1 MMNSVRSVAARP
13 SRALRTAPVLGPAF
27 VAAIAYVDPGNFA
40 TNFAAG
46 SEFGYLLLWVIVAA
60 NITAMLIQSLSA
72 KLGLA
77 TGRNLPEVCRDTF
90 PRKVNI
96 GLWVQAECVAIA
108 TDLAEVIGGA
118 VALYLLFGLPLPI
131 GGLVTG
137 VVAFG
142 LLALQERGHRPF
154 ERAVAGLFAVIVIG
168 FVITVLRV
176 PIEIGPLAAGL
187 VPGFAGPES
196 LLLATGIL
204 GATVMPHVIYLH
216 SALTCH
222 RDPRDTVAQRHRL
235 LRAHR
240 RGVLVAMGLAGL
252 VNAAM
257 LVVAAALFHGPGW
270 NGAGIPA
277 TNTLEGVYAG
287 LARALDA
294 PAATLF
300 ALALLASGFASSG
313 VGTYAGQVVM
323 QGFVQRRIPL
333 FARRALT
340 LAPALVVL
348 SLGVDPTAALV
359 FSQVVLAFGI
369 PFALVP
375 LVLLTRSRGLM
386 GELVNRTRT
395 TVAAGAAA
403 VVIIALNA
411 VLLWHTFT

>member
-1 MMNSVRSVAARP
+1 MMNAVRLRRRPARR
-13 SRALRTAPVLGPAF
+13 RALRTAPVLGPAF

-60 NITAMLIQSLSA
+60 NVTAMLIQSLSA

-90 PRKVNI
+90 PRRVSI

-187 VPGFAGPES
+187 VPGFAGPQS

-216 SALTCH
+216 SALTCR

-257 LVVAAALFHGPGW
+257 LVVAAALFHGFADPGHRHPRRRVRRPGPRPRRPGGDPVRARAARVGLRVVGRG
-270 NGAGIPA
+270 NLRGPGRD
-277 TNTLEGVYAG
+277 AG
-287 LARALDA
+287 LR
-294 PAATLF
+294 
-300 ALALLASGFASSG
+300 
-313 VGTYAGQVVM
+313 
-323 QGFVQRRIPL
+323 
-333 FARRALT
+333 
-340 LAPALVVL
+340 
-348 SLGVDPTAALV
+348 
-359 FSQVVLAFGI
+359 
-369 PFALVP
+369 
-375 LVLLTRSRGLM
+375 
-386 GELVNRTRT
+386 
-395 TVAAGAAA
+395 AAA
-403 VVIIALNA
+403 DPA
-411 VLLWHTFT
+411 VRSAAP

>member
-1 MMNSVRSVAARP
+1 MMSAVRAATARPAAR
-13 SRALRTAPVLGPAF
+13 LRITAPLLGPAF

-46 SEFGYLLLWVIVAA
+46 SEYGYLLLWVIVAA
-60 NITAMLIQSLSA
+60 NVMAMLIQSLSA

-90 PRKVNI
+90 PRPVSI
-96 GLWVQAECVAIA
+96 GLWMQAEVVAIA

-118 VALYLLFGLPLPI
+118 VALNLLFGLPLPV

-154 ERAVAGLFAVIVIG
+154 ERAVSGLFAVIAIG
-168 FVITVLRV
+168 FLLTLLRV
-176 PIEIGPLAAGL
+176 PVEAGPLAAGL
-187 VPGFAGPES
+187 VPAFAGS
-196 LLLATGIL
+196 QSVLLATGIL

-216 SALTCH
+216 SALTCS
-222 RDPRDTVAQRHRL
+222 RDPAHTPAQRHRL
-235 LRAHR
+235 LRANR
-240 RGVLVAMGLAGL
+240 RGVLLAMGLAGL

-257 LVVAAALFHGPGW
+257 LVVAAALFHGSPIPG
-270 NGAGIPA
+270 
-277 TNTLEGVYAG
+277 TDTLEGVYAG
-287 LARALDA
+287 LGQTLDGS
-294 PAATLF
+294 AATLF

-323 QGFVQRRIPL
+323 QGFIRRRIPL
-333 FARRALT
+333 LLRRALT
-340 LAPALVVL
+340 LTPALVVL
-348 SLGVDPTAALV
+348 SVGVDPTAALV

-375 LVLLTRSRGLM
+375 LVLLTRSRRLM
-386 GELVNRTRT
+386 GELTNRGAT
-395 TVAAGAAA
+395 TAAA
-403 VVIIALNA
+403 ALAAAVIIALNA
-411 VLLWHTFT
+411 VLLWHTFA

>member
-1 MMNSVRSVAARP
+1 MMNAVRSAAARP
-13 SRALRTAPVLGPAF
+13 ARVLRTAPVLGPAF

-60 NITAMLIQSLSA
+60 NVTAMLIQSLSA

-154 ERAVAGLFAVIVIG
+154 ERAVAGLFAVIVVG

-176 PIEIGPLAAGL
+176 PIEVGPLAAGL

-216 SALTCH
+216 SALTCR
-222 RDPRDTVAQRHRL
+222 RDPRHTVAQRHRL

-257 LVVAAALFHGPGW
+257 LVVAAALFYGSP
-270 NGAGIPA
+270 IPD
-277 TNTLEGVYAG
+277 TDTLEGVHAG

-340 LAPALVVL
+340 LTPALVVL

-375 LVLLTRSRGLM
+375 LVLLTRRRGLM
-386 GELVNRTRT
+386 GELVNRTST
-395 TVAAGAAA
+395 TAAA
-403 VVIIALNA
+403 SLAAAVIIALNV

>member
-1 MMNSVRSVAARP
+1 MNAVRGVERPARG
-13 SRALRTAPVLGPAF
+13 LRTVPLLGPAF

-46 SEFGYLLLWVIVAA
+46 SGFGYLLLWVIVAA
-60 NITAMLIQSLSA
+60 NLTAMLIQSLSA

-77 TGRNLPEVCRDTF
+77 TGRNLPEACRDTF
-90 PRKVNI
+90 PRPVSV
-96 GLWVQAECVAIA
+96 GLWVQAEIVAIA

-118 VALYLLFGLPLPI
+118 VALNLLFGLPLPL
-131 GGLVTG
+131 GGVVTG

-154 ERAVAGLFAVIVIG
+154 ERAVTGLFAVIVFG
-168 FVITVLRV
+168 FLLTLLRAPV
-176 PIEIGPLAAGL
+176 EAGPLAAGL
-187 VPGFAGPES
+187 VPRFAGSES

-216 SALTCH
+216 SALTAG
-222 RDPRDTVAQRHRL
+222 RDPRDTSEQRRRL
-235 LRAHR
+235 LSRHR

-257 LVVAAALFHGPGW
+257 LVVAAALFHGSD
-270 NGAGIPA
+270 IPD
-277 TNTLEGVYAG
+277 TDTLEGVHAG
-287 LARALDA
+287 LAQALDGS
-294 PAATLF
+294 AATLF
-300 ALALLASGFASSG
+300 AVALLASGFASSG

-323 QGFVQRRIPL
+323 QGFIQRRIPL
-333 FARRALT
+333 LLRRGLT

-348 SLGVDPTAALV
+348 MMGVDPTAALV

-375 LVLLTRSRGLM
+375 LVALTRDRRLM
-386 GELVNRTRT
+386 GELVNRGAT
-395 TVAAGAAA
+395 TAVAAAAA

-411 VLLWHTFT
+411 VLLWHTFV

>member
-1 MMNSVRSVAARP
+1 MMNAVRSAAARP
-13 SRALRTAPVLGPAF
+13 GRALRTAPVLGPAF

-60 NITAMLIQSLSA
+60 NVTAMLIQSLSA

-90 PRKVNI
+90 PRRVNI
-96 GLWVQAECVAIA
+96 GLWVQAELVAIA

-187 VPGFAGPES
+187 VPDFAGPQS

-216 SALTCH
+216 SALTCR

-257 LVVAAALFHGPGW
+257 LVVAAALFHGPEW
-270 NGAGIPA
+270 NGTGIPD
-277 TNTLEGVYAG
+277 TDTLEGVYAG

-340 LAPALVVL
+340 LTPAIVVL

-375 LVLLTRSRGLM
+375 LVLLTRDRGLM

-395 TVAAGAAA
+395 TAAASVAA

>member
-1 MMNSVRSVAARP
+1 MTSVRATAARP
-13 SRALRTAPVLGPAF
+13 RALRTAPLLGPAF

-40 TNFAAG
+40 TNFSAG
-46 SEFGYLLLWVIVAA
+46 AEFGYLLLWVILAA
-60 NITAMLIQSLSA
+60 NVTAMLIQSLSA

-90 PRKVNI
+90 PRPVSR
-96 GLWVQAECVAIA
+96 GLWVQAELVAIA

-118 VALYLLFGLPLPI
+118 VALYLLFGLPLPV

-154 ERAVAGLFAVIVIG
+154 ERAVMGLFAVILLG
-168 FVITVLRV
+168 FLLTLVRV
-176 PIEIGPLAAGL
+176 PIEPGPLAAGL
-187 VPGFAGPES
+187 IPGFDGPES

-216 SALTCH
+216 SALTCR
-222 RDPRDTVAQRHRL
+222 RDPAHTPAQRRRL
-235 LRAHR
+235 LSAHR

-257 LVVAAALFHGPGW
+257 LVVAAALFYGSD
-270 NGAGIPA
+270 IPD
-277 TNTLEGVYAG
+277 TDTLEGVHAG
-287 LARALDA
+287 LARAMDA
-294 PAATLF
+294 PAAMLF

-323 QGFVQRRIPL
+323 QGFIQRRIPL
-333 FARRALT
+333 FLRRLLT
-340 LAPALVVL
+340 LAPAIVIL
-348 SLGVDPTAALV
+348 SLGVDPTEALV

-375 LVLLTRSRGLM
+375 LVLLTRDRRLM
-386 GELVNRTRT
+386 GELTNRPVT
-395 TVAAGAAA
+395 TVLASVAAA
-403 VVIIALNA
+403 VIIALNA
-411 VLLWHTFT
+411 VLLWLTFF

>member
-1 MMNSVRSVAARP
+1 MNAVRSLERP
-13 SRALRTAPVLGPAF
+13 IRALRTAPPLLGPAF

-46 SEFGYLLLWVIVAA
+46 SGFGYLLLWVIVAA
-60 NITAMLIQSLSA
+60 NLAAMLIQSLSA

-77 TGRNLPEVCRDTF
+77 TGRNLPEACRDTF
-90 PRKVNI
+90 PRPVSI
-96 GLWVQAECVAIA
+96 MLWGQAEIVAIA

-118 VALYLLFGLPLPI
+118 VALNLLFGLPLPV
-131 GGLVTG
+131 GGAVTG

-154 ERAVAGLFAVIVIG
+154 ERAVTGLFAVIVIG
-168 FVITVLRV
+168 FLLTLLRAPV
-176 PIEIGPLAAGL
+176 EAGPLAAGL

-216 SALTCH
+216 SALTAG
-222 RDPRDTVAQRHRL
+222 RDPRDTSEQRRRL
-235 LRAHR
+235 LSRHR

-257 LVVAAALFHGPGW
+257 LVVAAALFHGSD
-270 NGAGIPA
+270 IPD
-277 TNTLEGVYAG
+277 TDTLEGVHAG
-287 LARALDA
+287 LAQALDGS
-294 PAATLF
+294 AATLF
-300 ALALLASGFASSG
+300 AVALLASGFASSG

-323 QGFVQRRIPL
+323 QGFIQRRIPL
-333 FARRALT
+333 LLRRGLT

-348 SLGVDPTAALV
+348 MMGVDPTAALV

-375 LVLLTRSRGLM
+375 LVALTRDRRLM
-386 GELVNRTRT
+386 GELVNRGAT
-395 TVAAGAAA
+395 TAVAAAAA

>member
-1 MMNSVRSVAARP
+1 MNAVGALVRPPRGP
-13 SRALRTAPVLGPAF
+13 RTAPLLGPAF

-60 NITAMLIQSLSA
+60 NVTAMLIQALSA

-90 PRKVNI
+90 RRPVSL
-96 GLWVQAECVAIA
+96 GLWVQAEIVAIA

-118 VALYLLFGLPLPI
+118 VALNLLFGLPLPL
-131 GGLVTG
+131 GGVVTG

-142 LLALQERGHRPF
+142 LLALQQRGHRPF
-154 ERAVAGLFAVIVIG
+154 ERAVAGLFAVIVLG
-168 FVITVLRV
+168 FLLTLLQV
-176 PIEIGPLAAGL
+176 PVAVGPLAAGL
-187 VPGFAGPES
+187 VPHFAGPES

-216 SALTCH
+216 SALTAH
-222 RDPRDTVAQRHRL
+222 RDPVHTAARRRRL

-257 LVVAAALFHGPGW
+257 LVVAAALFHGS
-270 NGAGIPA
+270 GIPG
-277 TNTLEGVYAG
+277 TDTLEGVHAG
-287 LARALDA
+287 LSQALDGS
-294 PAATLF
+294 AALLF

-323 QGFVQRRIPL
+323 QGFIRRRIPL
-333 FARRALT
+333 LLRRGLT

-348 SLGVDPTAALV
+348 SLGVDPTSALV

-375 LVLLTRSRGLM
+375 LVALTRNRRLM
-386 GELVNRTRT
+386 GELVNRGAT
-395 TVAAGAAA
+395 TAAA
-403 VVIIALNA
+403 ATAALVIIGLNA

>member
-1 MMNSVRSVAARP
+1 
-13 SRALRTAPVLGPAF
+13 
-27 VAAIAYVDPGNFA
+27 
-40 TNFAAG
+40 
-46 SEFGYLLLWVIVAA
+46 
-60 NITAMLIQSLSA
+60 
-72 KLGLA
+72 
-77 TGRNLPEVCRDTF
+77 
-90 PRKVNI
+90 
-96 GLWVQAECVAIA
+96 
-108 TDLAEVIGGA
+108 VIGGA
-118 VALYLLFGLPLPI
+118 VALNLLFGLPLPL

-154 ERAVAGLFAVIVIG
+154 ERAVAGLFAVIVLG
-168 FVITVLRV
+168 FLLTLVRV
-176 PIEIGPLAAGL
+176 PVEPGPLAAGL
-187 VPGFAGPES
+187 VPGFAGSES

-216 SALTCH
+216 SALTSR
-222 RDPRDTVAQRHRL
+222 RDAAETPVQRHRL
-235 LRAHR
+235 LQAHR

-252 VNAAM
+252 VNTAM
-257 LVVAAALFHGPGW
+257 LVVAAALFHGS
-270 NGAGIPA
+270 AIPD

-287 LARALDA
+287 LGQALDA

-323 QGFVQRRIPL
+323 QGFVRRRIPL
-333 FARRALT
+333 LLRRALT

-375 LVLLTRSRGLM
+375 LVLLTRDRRLM
-386 GELVNRTRT
+386 GELTNRRVT
-395 TVAAGAAA
+395 TAATSVAA

-411 VLLWHTFT
+411 GLLWHTFA